1 MLTVLLDT
9 NVVLDTLSSRDGF
22 RDASDKIFSLLAK
35 EMLDGY
41 VVASSIT
48 DIYYILRRHLS
59 DKSCRDLLQELFS
72 LVTVLPVFYDDC
84 LAALN
89 SPITDYEDALVEVCR
104 QNANID
110 YIITRDQDF
119 LKIDG
124 TLSPTDFLKQ
134 HQL

>member
-22 RDASDKIFSLLAK
+22 RDVSDKIFSLLAK
-35 EMLDGY
+35 EKLVGY
-41 VVASSIT
+41 ITASSIT
-48 DIYYILRRHLS
+48 DIYYILRRQLP
-59 DKSCRDLLQELFS
+59 DKSCRDLLHELFS

-89 SPITDYEDALVEVCR
+89 SPIIDYEDALVDVCR

-124 TLSPTDFLKQ
+124 TISPTDFLKQ
-134 HQL
+134 HQF